1 MKRKML
7 AVLIVCT
14 LALLSVSAATHSILA
29 QVSPYSYQNVELR
42 LPAEFKSG
50 YGWGAKVGYRF
61 HYSEVWEI
69 GADISF
75 SSYKYSTSYLV
86 FSLLAKTGAQI
97 KFSDVLNL
105 DMDFGAGAELR
116 SYKSVSRIYPVFG
129 GYVGLSYAVSPMV
142 DITAGADLR
151 FSWQD
156 NAESAL
162 SSNDFNLICNLGVK
176 INL

>member
-29 QVSPYSYQNVELR
+29 QVSPYSYQKVELR
-42 LPAEFKSG
+42 LPAEYKSD
-50 YGWGAKVGYRF
+50 YGWGVKVGYRF
-61 HYSEVWEI
+61 HYSEVGKI

-75 SSYKYSTSYLV
+75 SSYKHSTRYFV
-86 FSLLAKTGAQI
+86 FSLLAKTEAQI

-105 DMDFGAGAELR
+105 DMDFGAGAEIR
-116 SYKSVSRIYPVFG
+116 SYKSVSRVYPVVG

-142 DITAGADLR
+142 DITAGTDLR
-151 FSWQD
+151 LSWQD
-156 NAESAL
+156 NSNNFY
-162 SSNDFNLICNLGVK
+162 SSYDLNLICTLGAK
-176 INL
+176 MKL